1 MKRTKYCVNLPRA
14 VFERGKHRLQHT
26 FCKYERFII
35 TYVLQNVNGDRVRQR
50 AETGR
55 RYQSNTKD
63 EVLAVRDEK
72 ERERERERRRGRV

>member
-14 VFERGKHRLQHT
+14 VFERGKHRLQLT

-50 AETGR
+50 AESGR
-55 RYQSNTKD
+55 RYKRNIKD
-63 EVLAVRDEK
+63 ENASG
-72 ERERERERRRGRV
+72 ERERERERE